1 MVQFTQTISALCR
14 VRNIVGEAKN
24 RGSREQRVA
33 KAIDRADVFH
43 PHSVEYRRMLETA
56 VSEAE
61 RLGLTPLPRVDPY
74 RKVSDDVVERVR
86 ALCNDEYLPRLTRM
100 VPGYWGSSCQN
111 LAMHLFAW
119 LRIAGYDVDL
129 VVGEVNIQGNL
140 EYDAT
145 LEDIR
150 NEYRI
155 RLTEGS
161 QRLHMWLTLG
171 DDVIVDPGLAHRL
184 IKYYRVP
191 ESVLD
196 PILVHRADEF
206 GTRLAVHH
214 WPMLVGADFATKTNR
229 VGPFDLLDIYM
240 NGL

>member
-1 MVQFTQTISALCR
+1 MGQ
-14 VRNIVGEAKN
+14 AKK
-24 RGSREQRVA
+24 RGSRAERVA
-33 KAIDRADVFH
+33 EATAQADVFK
-43 PHSVEYRRMLETA
+43 PHSVEYRRMLKA
-56 VSEAE
+56 AANEAE
-61 RLGLTPLPRVDPY
+61 QLGLTPLPTVDAY
-74 RKVSDDVVERVR
+74 RSVSDDVVGTVGE
-86 ALCNDEYLPRLTRM
+86 LCNNEYLPRLKRM
-100 VPGYWGSSCQN
+100 FPGYWGASCQN
-111 LAMHLFAW
+111 LATHLFAW

-145 LEDIR
+145 LENIR
-150 NEYRI
+150 DEYRV
-155 RLTEGS
+155 RSTEGS

-191 ESVLD
+191 EHVLN
-196 PILVHRADEF
+196 PVLVHRADEF

-229 VGPFDLLDIYM
+229 VGPFDLIDMYTPALR
-240 NGL
+240 